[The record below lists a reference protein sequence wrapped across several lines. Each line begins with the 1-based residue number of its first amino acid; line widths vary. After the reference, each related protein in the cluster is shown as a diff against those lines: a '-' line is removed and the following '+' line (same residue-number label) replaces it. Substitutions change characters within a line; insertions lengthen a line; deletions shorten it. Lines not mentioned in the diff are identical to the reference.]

1 MRFPRETERFAMAAL
16 LLGKIQSDPDNL
28 SPVRALQCFLLRQI
42 ITTERRVKRLKK
54 AQARIRAL
62 KRRGSTKQRS
72 SLLKL
77 LDSKATERIADLHQ
91 LIFLWKCFGD
101 GLACLYQSS
110 YSLKHLFFDGDYA
123 IKSDAGFII
132 GKAGFMQEY
141 RFLRKALSMN
151 VPAILS
157 DLTNVIRHG
166 DVCLMGAADPVPL
179 EVKSSSNRNARTG
192 RQSEQLRVLHE
203 FLRDDGASNFR
214 GVPNTKRVAVSAP
227 LVSYQAL
234 INECMS
240 EAWLN
245 GLSARSPEA
254 GLTYL
259 CAQND
264 GRRDEGVMKLLAQY
278 PASTTMFVT
287 LTPESS
293 WLPHKSFTAS
303 LSPVNTVLF
312 MQERLAVLVVIDLL
326 VLKRL
331 LDERGLE
338 PVIIMDGTTAIQIS
352 PRKDPERGNAEGR
365 SIAEDWHDRIGVF
378 RISEFHFLRTATQF
392 ESLRWF
398 ADTLADQMEA
408 VRRETLTE
416 ITPDDPTL
424 MEVPMEWLSA
434 KDCFGGTTGKE

>member
-1 MRFPRETERFAMAAL
+1 MRFPRETNRFAMAAL
-16 LLGKIQSDPDNL
+16 LLGKIQSDPGNL
-28 SPVRALQCFLLRQI
+28 SPVRVLQSFLLRQV
-42 ITTERRVKRLKK
+42 ITAEYRIKRLKK

-62 KRRGSTKQRS
+62 KRKGSTKQRS
-72 SLLKL
+72 SLLKS
-77 LDSKATERIADLHQ
+77 LDSKAAERIADLHQ

-101 GLACLYQSS
+101 GLAFAYQSP

-123 IKSDAGFII
+123 VKSDAGFFLR
-132 GKAGFMQEY
+132 KAGFMQEY
-141 RFLRKALSMN
+141 RLLRKALSMN

-179 EVKSSSNRNARTG
+179 EVKSSSNRNARTS
-192 RQSEQLRVLHE
+192 RQSEQLRVLHD
-203 FLRDDGASNFR
+203 FFRDDGASNFR

-227 LVSYQAL
+227 LVSYEAL
-234 INECMS
+234 INQCMS
-240 EAWLN
+240 DAWVN
-245 GLSARSPEA
+245 GLSAQSPEP
-254 GLTYL
+254 GLTYV

-278 PASTTMFVT
+278 PTSTTMFVT

-303 LSPVNTVLF
+303 LSPANTVLF
-312 MQERLAVLVVIDLL
+312 MQERLAVLVVIDL
-326 VLKRL
+326 VALKRL

-352 PRKDPERGNAEGR
+352 PRKNKERGKAEGQG
-365 SIAEDWHDRIGVF
+365 IADDWHERVGVF
-378 RISEFHFLRTATQF
+378 RISEFHFLRNATQF

-398 ADTLADQMEA
+398 ADTLAEQME
-408 VRRETLTE
+408 VIRQETPTE
-416 ITPDDPTL
+416 LEPGDPTL

-434 KDCFGGTTGKE
+434 KDCFSASTTEG